1 MRKILVVEDDSR
13 MREFIKI
20 YIENSN
26 YICIQAEN
34 GEEALDKISDS
45 VSLVLLDLMMPKL
58 DGFHVCKKIREEY
71 EVPIIILTALNE
83 ELAEVKCYEMGADDY
98 ITKPFKAKVLM
109 AKIKR
114 FLERYNNDIAYADL
128 FGLKINRESR
138 RVYLG
143 ENNVKLAPKEYKLL
157 MYLIDNK
164 DIVLSREQI
173 LDFVW
178 KDDLDINMRV
188 VDNHIK
194 KLRNKLDIFGKH
206 IETVISVGYVLR

>member
-114 FLERYNNDIAYADL
+114 FLERYNTDIAYADL
-128 FGLKINRESR
+128 FGLKINRKSR

-194 KLRNKLDIFGKH
+194 KLRNKLGIFGKH

>member
-71 EVPIIILTALNE
+71 EIPIIILTAVNE

>member
-26 YICIQAEN
+26 YECLQAEN

-58 DGFHVCKKIREEY
+58 DGFHVCRKIREEY
-71 EVPIIILTALNE
+71 DIPIIILTAVNE

-194 KLRNKLDIFGKH
+194 KLRNKLDSFGKH

>member
-26 YICIQAEN
+26 YECLQAEN
-34 GEEALDKISDS
+34 GEEALEKISNS

-71 EVPIIILTALNE
+71 EIPIIILTALNE